1 MKDYYKILG
10 VSENASQEEIKKA
23 FYKLAHQYHP
33 DKGGSAEK
41 FKEINE
47 AYQVL
52 GNKEK
57 RAQYDAAR
65 KSGFDFGEA
74 PFGAGAQN
82 NPFGQG
88 FDFGNF
94 GGFSSSFEDFE
105 DIFEEFFG
113 GSPFSASRQKEKRG
127 RDIAIEID
135 LTLED
140 VFSGVQKEIT
150 LRKFI
155 VCSGCG
161 GTGAEPGTK
170 MESCPSCRGEGQ
182 VHQVHQTFFGSFTR
196 TGICPQCKGA
206 GKIPEKKCGRCSG
219 EGRIKDVETISFF
232 IPAGVQN
239 NEVIKIPGKGD
250 AGTRGEKPGDLLVKI
265 NIKDNPYFQRRGD
278 DIYYNT
284 EVNFSQATLGDK
296 IDIPTLGGKVE
307 LKIPAGTQAGKLLK
321 LKGMGIPHLN
331 SRGRG
336 DMYVKISIKT
346 PSKLTKKQ
354 KELIEKLRE
363 EGI

>member
-10 VSENASQEEIKKA
+10 VSENASEEEIKKA
-23 FYKLAHQYHP
+23 FYRLAHQYHP

-47 AYQVL
+47 AYQIL

-57 RAQYDAAR
+57 RAKYDAAR
-65 KSGFDFGEA
+65 KSGFDFEGT
-74 PFGAGAQN
+74 PFGAGAEGS
-82 NPFGQG
+82 PFGRG
-88 FDFGNF
+88 FDFGDF
-94 GGFSSSFEDFE
+94 GGFGDFGDFE

-113 GSPFSASRQKEKRG
+113 GSPFGFSRQRETKGK
-127 RDIAIEID
+127 DIAIELE
-135 LTLED
+135 LTLEE

-150 LRKFI
+150 LHKLV
-155 VCSGCG
+155 VCPKCG
-161 GTGAEPGTK
+161 GTGVEPGAK
-170 MESCPSCRGEGQ
+170 MEICPSCRGEGQ

-196 TGICPQCKGA
+196 TGICPQCNGT
-206 GKIPEKKCGRCSG
+206 GKIPEIKCGRCGG
-219 EGRIKDVETISFF
+219 EGRIKDFERISFF

-239 NEVIKIPGKGD
+239 NEVIRIEGKGD

-265 NIKDNPYFQRRGD
+265 RVKDHPYFQRRGD
-278 DIYYNT
+278 DIYYNLD
-284 EVNFSQATLGDK
+284 VNFSQAALGDK
-296 IDIPTLGGKVE
+296 VDIPTLGGKIE

-331 SRGRG
+331 SRGKG
-336 DMYVKISIKT
+336 DMYVKINVKT
-346 PSKLTKKQ
+346 PTKLTKKQ